1 MNKLKPLGLL
11 LSLFLPLSMIAQYPT
26 LFETSNGTQTPT
38 YAEGIA
44 WYQRIAADF
53 KEIDIQTKGLTDS
66 GFPLHL
72 VLYSKNRKFDLAKL
86 KAQGKAIF
94 FINNAIHPGEP
105 DGVDASMLLLRD
117 MALHPERFPML
128 DSVVVALIPFYNIGG
143 TLNRSSTSRV
153 SQNGPE
159 EHGFRGNARNYDLN
173 RDFIKADTRNALSF
187 EAIFQALD
195 PDVFIDTHV
204 SNGADYQYTMTFC
217 YAQEEKLGGV
227 LGKFHKET
235 FLPYLYDH
243 MKKTGFE
250 ATPYVNAFGQTPDKG
265 FSQFPDWPRY
275 STGYAALFHTMGMMT
290 ETHMLKPYPQRV
302 KATYALLE
310 GVLQFLGK
318 HRARLLAVR
327 QATKEAVKTQTE
339 FPLTWKLNRE
349 KFSEVEF
356 KGYEPEYPLSQVS
369 DQKRLYYNRDKPLNK
384 IVPFYDHYDVDLK
397 ATKPSAYIIPQ
408 GWHNVIERLKVSG
421 VQMRQLQQDSTLE
434 LEVYIIDAF
443 QSAKNPYEGHHQNTS
458 VDLHTE
464 RHQINLRKGDFFI
477 PLNQW
482 RNRFIVEVLEP
493 QGVDSY
499 FRWNFFDTVLQEKGG
514 YSSYVFEDL
523 AAELL
528 QKDPALKRKLEE
540 KKQGDK
546 AFAENAGAQ
555 LDFVYRNSIY
565 WEKEYMRYPV
575 YRVLASTK

>member
-1 MNKLKPLGLL
+1 MEKTLRLALL
-11 LSLFLPLSMIAQYPT
+11 LSLLFPLSLWAQYPT
-26 LFETSNGTQTPT
+26 LFENGTGNQTPT
-38 YAEGIA
+38 YQEVIA
-44 WYQRIAADF
+44 WYQGIAGKF

-66 GFPLHL
+66 GYPLHL

-94 FINNAIHPGEP
+94 FINNGIHPGEP
-105 DGVDASMLLLRD
+105 DGIDASMMLLRD

-128 DSVVVALIPFYNIGG
+128 DSVVVALIPIYNIGG
-143 TLNRSSTSRV
+143 ALNRSSTSRV
-153 SQNGPE
+153 SQNGPDA
-159 EHGFRGNARNYDLN
+159 HGFRGNARNYDLN
-173 RDFIKADTRNALSF
+173 RDFIKADTRNAWSF
-187 EAIFQALD
+187 FSIFQELD

-227 LGKFHKET
+227 LGPFHKGT
-235 FLPYLYDH
+235 FLPFLYDH
-243 MKKTGFE
+243 MKTTGFE

-265 FSQFPDWPRY
+265 FSQFADWPRY
-275 STGYAALFHTMGMMT
+275 STGYAALFHTFGMMT
-290 ETHMLKPYPQRV
+290 ETHMLKPYAQRV
-302 KATYALLE
+302 KATYNLLE
-310 GVLQFLGK
+310 GVLKFLDK
-318 HRARLLAVR
+318 HQAQLLALR
-327 QATKEAVKTQTE
+327 KATKEAVKTQTE

-356 KGYEPEYPLSQVS
+356 KGYEPEYPTSAVS
-369 DQKRLYYNRDKPLNK
+369 GQKRLYYNRSKPLNK
-384 IVPFYDHYDVDLK
+384 IVPFYDHYDVELK
-397 ATKPSAYIIPQ
+397 TSKPNAYLIPQ
-408 GWHNVIERLKVSG
+408 GWHNIIERLKVNG
-421 VQMRQLQQDSTLE
+421 VHMRQLTQDSTIDV
-434 LEVYIIDAF
+434 EVYIIDAF
-443 QSAKNPYEGHHQNTS
+443 KSAPNPYEGHHQNTS

-464 RHQINLRKGDFFI
+464 RQTIAFHKGDYFI

-499 FRWNFFDTVLQEKGG
+499 FRWNFFDSILQEKGG

-528 QKDPALKRKLEE
+528 QKDPALKKKLDE
-540 KKQGDK
+540 KKASDK
-546 AFAENAGAQ
+546 AFAENGSAQ
-555 LDFVYRNSIY
+555 LDFIYKNSIY

-575 YRVLASTK
+575 YRLK

>member
-1 MNKLKPLGLL
+1 MKKSIRCGLIFSL
-11 LSLFLPLSMIAQYPT
+11 LAPIYLWAQYPT
-26 LFETSNGTQTPT
+26 RFEQSNGTQTPT

-44 WYQRIAADF
+44 WYQRMADDF
-53 KEIDIQTKGLTDS
+53 KEIDLQTKGPTDS
-66 GFPLHL
+66 GHPLHL
-72 VLYSKNRKFDLAKL
+72 VLYSKNRKFDLSKH

-105 DGVDASMLLLRD
+105 DGVDASMLFLRD
-117 MALHPERFPML
+117 LALHPERYPML
-128 DSVVVALIPFYNIGG
+128 DSVLVAIIPFYNIGG
-143 TLNRSSTSRV
+143 ALNRSSTSRV

-159 EHGFRGNARNYDLN
+159 AHGFRGNARNYDLN

-187 EAIFQALD
+187 AAIFQELD
-195 PDVFIDTHV
+195 PDLFIDTHV

-227 LGKFHKET
+227 LGSFHKQT
-235 FLPYLYDH
+235 YLPFLYTH
-243 MKKTGFE
+243 MKGEGFE

-275 STGYAALFHTMGMMT
+275 STGYAALFHTIGIMT
-290 ETHMLKPYPQRV
+290 ETHMLKPYAQRV
-302 KATYALLE
+302 KSTYALLH

-318 HRARLLAVR
+318 YRAQLLALR
-327 QATKEAVKTQTE
+327 QATKEAVKSQAE

-349 KFSEVEF
+349 KFSEIEF
-356 KGYEPEYPLSQVS
+356 KGYEPEYPLSAVS
-369 DQKRLYYNRDKPLNK
+369 GQKRLYYNRSKPLNK

-397 ATKPSAYIIPQ
+397 TNKPSAYIIPQ
-408 GWHNVIERLKVSG
+408 GWHNVIERLKVNG
-421 VQMRQLQQDSTLE
+421 VLMRQIRQDSSLE
-434 LEVYIIDAF
+434 VEVYIIDSF
-443 QSAKNPYEGHHQNTS
+443 KSAPNPYEGHHQNTS
-458 VDLHTE
+458 VELHTE
-464 RHQINLRKGDFFI
+464 RHQVTLRKGDYLI

-493 QGVDSY
+493 QGIDSY

-528 QKDPALKRKLEE
+528 QKDPALKQKLEE
-540 KKQGDK
+540 KKASDK
-546 AFAENAGAQ
+546 AFAENGGAQ
-555 LDFVYRNSIY
+555 LEFIYRNSVY

-575 YRVLASTK
+575 YRVK

>member
-1 MNKLKPLGLL
+1 MKKTLRLALLLGLL
-11 LSLFLPLSMIAQYPT
+11 FPLSLWAQYPT
-26 LFETSNGTQTPT
+26 LFEKGNGNQTPT
-38 YAEGIA
+38 YQEVIA
-44 WYQRIAADF
+44 WYQGIAAEF

-66 GFPLHL
+66 GYPLHM
-72 VLYSKNRKFDLAKL
+72 VLYSKNRKFDIAKL

-94 FINNAIHPGEP
+94 FINNGIHPGEP
-105 DGVDASMLLLRD
+105 DGIDASMMLLRD
-117 MALHPERFPML
+117 MAVHPERFPML
-128 DSVVVALIPFYNIGG
+128 DSVVVALIPIYNIGG
-143 TLNRSSTSRV
+143 ALNRTSTSRV

-173 RDFIKADTRNALSF
+173 RDFIKADTRNAWSF
-187 EAIFQALD
+187 FSIFQELD

-227 LGKFHKET
+227 LGPFHKGT
-235 FLPYLYDH
+235 FLPFLYDH
-243 MKKTGFE
+243 MKTTGFE

-275 STGYAALFHTMGMMT
+275 STGYAALFHTFGMMT
-290 ETHMLKPYPQRV
+290 ETHMLKPYAQRV
-302 KATYALLE
+302 KATYNLLE
-310 GVLQFLGK
+310 GVLKFLDK
-318 HRARLLAVR
+318 HRAQLLALR
-327 QATKEAVKTQTE
+327 KATKEAVKTQTE

-356 KGYEPEYPLSQVS
+356 KGYEPEYPISAIS
-369 DQKRLYYNRDKPLNK
+369 GQKRLYYNRNKPLNK

-397 ATKPSAYIIPQ
+397 TTKPQAYIIPQ
-408 GWHNVIERLKVSG
+408 GWHNVIDRLKANG
-421 VQMRQLQQDSTLE
+421 VQMRQLTRDSTIE

-443 QSAKNPYEGHHQNTS
+443 KSAPNPYEGHHQNTS
-458 VDLHTE
+458 VDLHAE
-464 RHQINLRKGDFFI
+464 RQTIALRKGDYFI

-499 FRWNFFDTVLQEKGG
+499 FRWNFFDSILQEKGG
-514 YSSYVFEDL
+514 FSSYVFEDL
-523 AAELL
+523 AAELV
-528 QKDPALKRKLEE
+528 QKDPALKQKLEE
-540 KKQGDK
+540 KKAADK
-546 AFAENAGAQ
+546 AFAESGSAQ
-555 LDFVYRNSIY
+555 LDFIYKNSIY

-575 YRVLASTK
+575 FRVK

>member
-1 MNKLKPLGLL
+1 MKKTFRLALLLGL
-11 LSLFLPLSMIAQYPT
+11 FFPLNLWAQYPT
-26 LFETSNGTQTPT
+26 LFEKGNGNQTPT
-38 YAEGIA
+38 YQEVIA
-44 WYQRIAADF
+44 WYQGIAAEF

-66 GFPLHL
+66 GYPLH
-72 VLYSKNRKFDLAKL
+72 VVMYSKNRKFDIAKL

-94 FINNAIHPGEP
+94 FINNGIHPGEP
-105 DGVDASMLLLRD
+105 DGIDASMMLLRD
-117 MALHPERFPML
+117 MAEHPERFPML
-128 DSVVVALIPFYNIGG
+128 DSVVVALIPIYNIGG
-143 TLNRSSTSRV
+143 ALNRTATSRV

-173 RDFIKADTRNALSF
+173 RDFIKADTRNAWSF
-187 EAIFQALD
+187 FSIFQELD

-227 LGKFHKET
+227 LGPFHKGT
-235 FLPYLYDH
+235 FLPFLYDH

-275 STGYAALFHTMGMMT
+275 STGYAALFHTFGMMT
-290 ETHMLKPYPQRV
+290 ETHMLKPYAQRV
-302 KATYALLE
+302 KATYNLLE
-310 GVLQFLGK
+310 GVLKFLDK
-318 HRARLLAVR
+318 NRAQLLALR
-327 QATKEAVKTQTE
+327 KATKEAVKTQTE

-349 KFSEVEF
+349 KFSEIEF
-356 KGYEPEYPLSQVS
+356 KGYEPEYPVS
-369 DQKRLYYNRDKPLNK
+369 AISGQKRLYYNRNKPLNK
-384 IVPFYDHYDVDLK
+384 IVPFYDHYDADLK
-397 ATKPSAYIIPQ
+397 ATKPQAYIIPQ
-408 GWHNVIERLKVSG
+408 GWHNVIDRLKING
-421 VQMRQLQQDSTLE
+421 VQMRQLTRDSTID

-443 QSAKNPYEGHHQNTS
+443 KSAANPYEGHHQNTS

-464 RHQINLRKGDFFI
+464 RQTIALRKGDYFI

-499 FRWNFFDTVLQEKGG
+499 FRWNFFDSILQEKGG

-528 QKDPALKRKLEE
+528 QKDPALKQKLDE
-540 KKQGDK
+540 KKASDK
-546 AFAENAGAQ
+546 AFAESASAQ
-555 LDFVYRNSIY
+555 LDFIYKNSIY

-575 YRVLASTK
+575 FRVR